1 MLGGYVDA
9 VADGTSW
16 GELVNAGRLRL
27 LVAWGAQRSANW
39 PYAPTLRES
48 GIDLVANAPYG
59 IAGPKG
65 MDPQIVRR
73 MRDAFKSAME
83 DPSYSA
89 ALKRLDQEPFY
100 LASRDYADFV
110 VREIAEQNRLLKE
123 LDLRPDR

>member
-1 MLGGYVDA
+1 
-9 VADGTSW
+9 
-16 GELVNAGRLRL
+16 
-27 LVAWGAQRSANW
+27 
-39 PYAPTLRES
+39 
-48 GIDLVANAPYG
+48 
-59 IAGPKG
+59 
-65 MDPQIVRR
+65 
-73 MRDAFKSAME
+73 ME